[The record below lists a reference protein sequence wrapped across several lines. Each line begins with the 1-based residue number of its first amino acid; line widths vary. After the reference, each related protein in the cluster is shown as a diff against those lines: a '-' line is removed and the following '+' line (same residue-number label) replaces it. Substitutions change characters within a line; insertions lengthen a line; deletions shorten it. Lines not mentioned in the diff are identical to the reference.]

1 MSCLNGRKKRPGVR
15 LKRPVGQRLATS
27 AMVMVY
33 GGTHAFTGPTIAGC
47 AVTCAN
53 ATTKFSVSFDKTL
66 LRGSKLVVRPY
77 DTAFPNRS
85 AFLVFANLSAAE
97 QAWIPVNVA
106 ASTTDPTA
114 IEVDLAPLKG
124 APPLAVRYAWSGLAA
139 ANGDDV
145 RCCMKDV
152 LDGAAASPFSSFW
165 NISHGV
171 PSSMPRAVWC
181 CLRTARAY

>member
-1 MSCLNGRKKRPGVR
+1 MR

-152 LDGAAASPFSSFW
+152 LDGQLSNDSHLSTCTPGQCGCFYGFIFLARSSRPSWLPRSPGFRPTLS
-165 NISHGV
+165 
-171 PSSMPRAVWC
+171 
-181 CLRTARAY
+181 